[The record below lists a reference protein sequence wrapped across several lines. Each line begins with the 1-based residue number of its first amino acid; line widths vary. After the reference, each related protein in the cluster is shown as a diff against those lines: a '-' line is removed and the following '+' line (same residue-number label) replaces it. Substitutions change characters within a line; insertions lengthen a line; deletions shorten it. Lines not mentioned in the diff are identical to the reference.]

1 MEQNNTNAKPHIEE
15 LKPEEFRHRIP
26 LQLRFN
32 DVDILGHV
40 NNTVY
45 FSFYDTG
52 KAHYFNDVLKE
63 KMDWQNVDTVIAHI
77 NCSYISPIVFGEQI
91 EVRTRCIGI
100 GEKSLHLEQ
109 ILIETDSD
117 QIKSVCRTVMVGYN
131 PQTKHSEAINER
143 KKAMFCE
150 YENKNLI
157 EQP

>member
-1 MEQNNTNAKPHIEE
+1 MEQNRSTNMTHPEE
-15 LKPEEFRHRIP
+15 LNADGFRHKIP

-32 DVDILGHV
+32 DVDVLGHV

-52 KAHYFNDVLKE
+52 KAHYFNSVLKE

-77 NCSYISPIVFGEQI
+77 NCSYLSPIVFGENI
-91 EVRTRCIGI
+91 EVRTRCTAI

-109 ILIETDSD
+109 ILVESD
-117 QIKSVCRTVMVGYN
+117 TNEIKSVCRTVMVGYN
-131 PQTKHSEAINER
+131 PATKRSEAIDER
-143 KKAMFCE
+143 KKRLFCE

-157 EQP
+157 EK